1 MKPISFIINTGK
13 DTLEYMKLLL
23 TSLRMNLDYDGHEI
37 LIFVD
42 SDNENSVEYFREQ
55 KSNFKDLRIITHSL
69 PFPVGYQRNKTLL
82 TEYARYDIVS
92 YLQSDMVIGPH
103 YDTNILKHVQ
113 SGRILSATRVEPPLH
128 PPSTVTIT
136 ENMGTTPSEFNME
149 RWNKF
154 SERVKEN
161 KEFDYFF
168 APITYYKEDWLKL
181 GGYDTQ
187 FRRSRED
194 SDLVQR
200 CIHSGIELKQI
211 WSANVYHFTCVSSRG
226 KNWFDGADDDARI
239 KTELQKEADY
249 YELKKFV
256 RKWGAVNHGE
266 TKLQKVDVDLVVSN
280 YNLKDLI
287 GLEPFFSRVWLKSET
302 DRYSVI
308 GELRKENEL
317 ANKLLGASEI
327 DWNFYSHLY
336 GMPDFDGIFNVG
348 RPVNY
353 NVLVEIDFNK
363 IIKQNNQFLSN
374 LQNMY
379 HIITQSDIGSY
390 ELDGV
395 IIHIQT
401 ITHSSSNIFCDNPK
415 FDYNLIKIE

>member
-23 TSLRMNLDYDGHEI
+23 TSLKMNLDYDGHEI

-42 SDNENSVEYFREQ
+42 ADNENSVDYFREQ

-82 TEYARYDIVS
+82 TEYAKYDIIS
-92 YLQSDMVIGPH
+92 YLQSDMVVGPH
-103 YDTNILKHVQ
+103 YDTNILKHVKP
-113 SGRILSATRVEPPLH
+113 GRILSATRVEPPLH
-128 PPSTVTIT
+128 PPSPVTIT
-136 ENMGTTPSEFNME
+136 ENLGIIPSEFNME
-149 RWNKF
+149 RWNRF
-154 SERVKEN
+154 SESVKEN

-200 CIHSGIELKQI
+200 CIHMGIEMKQI

-226 KNWFDGADDDARI
+226 KNWFDGTDNDARI

-266 TKLQKVDVDLVVSN
+266 TKLQKLDVDLVVSN

-287 GLEPFFSRVWLKSET
+287 GLEPFFSRVWLQSQT
-302 DRYSVI
+302 DRISVI
-308 GELRKENEL
+308 DELNRENQL
-317 ANKLLGASEI
+317 ANKLLGASEV
-327 DWNFYSHLY
+327 DWNLYSHLY
-336 GMPDFDGIFNVG
+336 RMPDFDGIFNIG
-348 RPVNY
+348 RPNSY
-353 NVLVEIDFNK
+353 NILVDIDFNK
-363 IIKQNNQFLSN
+363 IVKLNNQFLIN
-374 LQNMY
+374 LQNLY
-379 HIITQSDIGSY
+379 HIITQSGIGRY

-395 IIHIQT
+395 VIHVQ
-401 ITHSSSNIFCDNPK
+401 SVENVPSNIICNNPK